1 MKAVTVL
8 DFTLGEVC
16 IYNYEDSVEYLE
28 DFIREKGHNLDNCQW
43 MATDKLILKI
53 NPDEN

>member
-16 IYNYEDSVEYLE
+16 IYHYEDSVEDLE
-28 DFIREKGHNLDNCQW
+28 AFIEEKGHRIKNCHW
-43 MATDKLILKI
+43 MATDKLILNI
-53 NPDEN
+53 NPDAK